1 MSVFDRFINAWLAFT
16 GKPSAE
22 ARAAADELVSLKSEL
37 ARLSLDLRE
46 AQETVDA
53 LRDRLQE
60 LQSHAGQHSS
70 DGLDGLFGAL
80 AAPLSQL
87 RLQDSLMEAGKEI
100 SGSSV
105 MTLARHLMN
114 AIETSGLEPIGSCG
128 EVIPFDPEQCGP
140 LSADRSFAPGEPV
153 VARFVGYRYNGRVI
167 RKALVEEA
175 RR

>member
-1 MSVFDRFINAWLAFT
+1 MIIRSRIINAWMAFT

-22 ARAAADELVSLKSEL
+22 ARAAADEIVSVKSEL

-46 AQETVDA
+46 AQETIQA
-53 LRDRLQE
+53 LRGKLQE
-60 LQSHAGQHSS
+60 LESRTSQNSP
-70 DGLDGLFGAL
+70 DGLEGLFGEL

-87 RLQDSLMEAGKEI
+87 RLQDSLIGAGKEI
-100 SGSSV
+100 SGTSV

-114 AIETSGLEPIGSCG
+114 AIETAGLEPIGTCG
-128 EVIPFDPEQCGP
+128 EEIPFDPGRCGP

-153 VARFVGYRYNGRVI
+153 VVRFVGYRYHERVI